1 MNAYARKW
9 LAVVACVAAPVVA
22 LAQEAPPPAP
32 DLRDEANATTPL
44 PPPDFTRPP
53 SLPRL
58 RPLPV
63 LPAVPRPPA
72 LRRNDP
78 PLADARL
85 TGSVATTT
93 QPSARRDPF
102 APVGLRAG
110 GGRLFPAIGADV
122 IFTDNLDK
130 TAGGRVMAFGARLT
144 PRLRYESRWSR
155 HRLEVTAAG
164 EIISWLTGGAPPRL
178 EATANIDARL
188 RLDVR
193 RDTRLEVTTGY
204 ELGREETGAQRA
216 RHDLSG
222 DVLLSHR
229 FGRLRAS
236 VGGGADGRFLA
247 PAAGSYND
255 DYVAPNARLRLSYG
269 IGWRLRPYVEAAAD
283 MRRYIVAT
291 DSSGRLRHSI
301 GISGEAGVEIAGD
314 GIFSGRL
321 GVKYTHR
328 FYADPATPAAGGVG
342 VVGEIVW
349 RPTRRTRVSLSA
361 GFDLGEST
369 VSGASAEREQSVEL
383 ALRHGIG
390 ARLVLTGGVGLTHTQ
405 YLGLARRDLTYAASA
420 AAQWQFSRRFG
431 LTAGWE
437 LNWRDSS
444 VNANDYLEN
453 RLTLGLQFRM

>member
-1 MNAYARKW
+1 M
-9 LAVVACVAAPVVA
+9 
-22 LAQEAPPPAP
+22 
-32 DLRDEANATTPL
+32 
-44 PPPDFTRPP
+44 
-53 SLPRL
+53 
-58 RPLPV
+58 
-63 LPAVPRPPA
+63 
-72 LRRNDP
+72 
-78 PLADARL
+78 
-85 TGSVATTT
+85 GI
-93 QPSARRDPF
+93 
-102 APVGLRAG
+102 RAG
-110 GGRLFPAIGADV
+110 GGRLLPSIGVDV

-130 TAGGRVMAFGARLT
+130 TASGRIMAFGGRLT

-164 EIISWLTGGAPPRL
+164 EIISWVTGGAPRL
-178 EATANIDARL
+178 EATANLDSRL

-193 RDTRLEVTTGY
+193 RDTQVEVTTGY
-204 ELGREETGAQRA
+204 ELGREATGAQRA
-216 RHDLSG
+216 QHDLSG
-222 DVLLSHR
+222 GILLRHR
-229 FGRLRAS
+229 VGRLRAR
-236 VGGGADGRFLA
+236 VGVGADGRFLA
-247 PAAGSYND
+247 PVTGSYND

-269 IGWRLRPYVEAAAD
+269 IGWRWRPYVEAAAD
-283 MRRYIVAT
+283 TRRYIVPV
-291 DSSGRLRHSI
+291 DLFGRLRHSI
-301 GISGEAGVEIAGD
+301 GISGEAGVEIADD

-390 ARLVLTGGVGLTHTQ
+390 ARLVLSGGVGLTHTQ
-405 YLGLARRDLTYAASA
+405 YLGLSRRDLTYAANV
-420 AAQWQFSRRFG
+420 AAQWQFSRRLG
-431 LTAGWE
+431 LSAGWE